1 MGRLSEQVQKQLET
15 GAFSPIKVYI
25 KVKRKDAVFAQHT
38 IQRCLFNI
46 EYSEGKGMDL

>member
-1 MGRLSEQVQKQLET
+1 MTKSRKERET

-25 KVKRKDAVFAQHT
+25 KVKRKDAVFTQHT
-38 IQRCLFNI
+38 IQRCRFNI